1 MSTDPNP
8 RWRVLTWN
16 LHGSAQPDPASV
28 VAALR
33 GLDPDIVALQ
43 EIRRSQARAIGRM
56 LGWHR
61 RWARKHYPY
70 SPFVWWRAEG
80 HAVMSR
86 WPLTHVERT
95 SLTPG
100 VSTWIHRHR
109 IVLAATVTRGRSAV
123 RLYDVHLEADVAAI
137 DARIEQAGR
146 VADLVAEEGPPLP
159 VVAGDLNSREESE
172 VLRQFRRVGLVDH
185 GGGVTS
191 PSVAPHQ
198 RLDYV
203 LVPETVVWRSTHTP
217 ETDERWQAISD
228 HLPVVLEFDAP

>member
-1 MSTDPNP
+1 MHNATVSE
-8 RWRVLTWN
+8 L
-16 LHGSAQPDPASV
+16 S
-28 VAALR
+28 AAL
-33 GLDPDIVALQ
+33 A
-43 EIRRSQARAIGRM
+43 S
-56 LGWHR
+56 
-61 RWARKHYPY
+61 RKT
-70 SPFVWWRAEG
+70 SSVE
-80 HAVMSR
+80 
-86 WPLTHVERT
+86 LT
-95 SLTPG
+95 
-100 VSTWIHRHR
+100 
-109 IVLAATVTRGRSAV
+109 
-123 RLYDVHLEADVAAI
+123 RLFL
-137 DARIEQAGR
+137 ARIEQAGR

>member
-1 MSTDPNP
+1 
-8 RWRVLTWN
+8 
-16 LHGSAQPDPASV
+16 
-28 VAALR
+28 
-33 GLDPDIVALQ
+33 
-43 EIRRSQARAIGRM
+43 
-56 LGWHR
+56 
-61 RWARKHYPY
+61 
-70 SPFVWWRAEG
+70 
-80 HAVMSR
+80 MSR

-191 PSVAPHQ
+191 PSAAPHQ

-203 LVPETVVWRSTHTP
+203 LVPEVARVIADETP
-217 ETDERWQAISD
+217 EGGERWAQMSD
-228 HLPVVLEFDAP
+228 HLPATLEFDVREVKPPRT

>member
-1 MSTDPNP
+1 MDPRDLPQNQPVATQANASP
-8 RWRVLTWN
+8 RLTIMGTRQTVRSFDLKQLRAYLARN
-16 LHGSAQPDPASV
+16 YRSPNMIVSAAGAVNHEEV
-28 VAALR
+28 V
-33 GLDPDIVALQ
+33 
-43 EIRRSQARAIGRM
+43 
-56 LGWHR
+56 
-61 RWARKHYPY
+61 
-70 SPFVWWRAEG
+70 
-80 HAVMSR
+80 
-86 WPLTHVERT
+86 
-95 SLTPG
+95 
-100 VSTWIHRHR
+100 
-109 IVLAATVTRGRSAV
+109 
-123 RLYDVHLEADVAAI
+123 ADVAMPDPFPRMTYAEAI
-137 DARIEQAGR
+137 RRYASDKPDLRIDLELVD